1 MERLKKIRLPWI
13 PGFRRPNFVF
23 ELPKID
29 LTDSTTKSSIY
40 ILLTIFVS
48 LMVGGFV
55 YMLVNNPP
63 AIASDSQGNPVI
75 VLSGINNLD
84 RQTLLEGLTVIFLFL
99 MSSIGMFVL
108 RTSSEMATE
117 EEARSLWLYGG
128 LVLAAIGIFGLMLL
142 FGVKLGTPR

>member
-1 MERLKKIRLPWI
+1 MERFKKIRLPWI
-13 PGFRRPNFVF
+13 PGFRKPNFVF

-63 AIASDSQGNPVI
+63 AIASDNQGNPVI

-99 MSSIGMFVL
+99 MSSIGMFIL

-128 LVLAAIGIFGLMLL
+128 LILVAIGVFGLMLL